1 MTDQT
6 SNGPMHHAERKPRA
20 EFWIYFTR
28 IFLAALP
35 VAFGFCLHARLT
47 GRGGPGPVA
56 RAWAKAWEI
65 TPLIFSV

>member
-6 SNGPMHHAERKPRA
+6 SNGPVNHSERKPRA
-20 EFWIYFTR
+20 EFWIYFAL
-28 IFLAALP
+28 IFFAALP
-35 VAFGFCLHARLT
+35 VAFGFCVYARMT
-47 GRGGPGPVA
+47 GQGGPGPVA